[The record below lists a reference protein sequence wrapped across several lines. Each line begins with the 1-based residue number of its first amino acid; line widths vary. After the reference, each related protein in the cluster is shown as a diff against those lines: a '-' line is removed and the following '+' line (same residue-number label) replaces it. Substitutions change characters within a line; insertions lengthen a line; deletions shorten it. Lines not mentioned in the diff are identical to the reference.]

1 MPDIIK
7 PPDNKCQSNFSV
19 LAFIRRQRL
28 AFTCKPQL
36 EKLMSIWGIII
47 GGTAGFALGGP
58 IGGLLGAVAGHAVE
72 KRISPASSGTH
83 GGRAQSD
90 GSQATKRVAFT
101 VAVIALSAKMAKADG
116 IVSRDEI
123 AAFRERVHIPA
134 GEVKQVGRFWDLARQ
149 TPAGFEEY
157 ANQVAHLFAAKAP
170 ILEQLLDLL
179 FHIAKS
185 DGDIT
190 PPEQNYLHTVARIFG
205 FDDAEFDRLLA
216 IHRSSG
222 PSAYDVLGV
231 SADIDNAE
239 LTRRWK
245 ELARTHH
252 PDRLIAEGMPE
263 EFVAAA
269 NDRLAQINAAY
280 DALAG
285 QRSP

>member
-1 MPDIIK
+1 
-7 PPDNKCQSNFSV
+7 
-19 LAFIRRQRL
+19 
-28 AFTCKPQL
+28 
-36 EKLMSIWGIII
+36 MSIWGIII

-72 KRISPASSGTH
+72 KRLAPH
-83 GGRAQSD
+83 HED
-90 GSQATKRVAFT
+90 SQATKQVAFT

-123 AAFRERVHIPA
+123 AAFRQRVHIPA
-134 GEVKQVGRFWDLARQ
+134 REVKQVGKFWDLARQ
-149 TPAGFEEY
+149 TPAGFEDY
-157 ANQVAHLFAAKAP
+157 ARQVARLFVAKAP

-190 PPEQNYLHTVARIFG
+190 APEQNYLHSVARIFG
-205 FDDAEFDRLLA
+205 FDDSEFERLLA

-222 PSAYDVLGV
+222 PSAYEILGV
-231 SADIDNAE
+231 EPDIDDAA
-239 LTRRWK
+239 LTKHWK
-245 ELARTHH
+245 QLVRTHH
-252 PDRLIAEGMPE
+252 PDTLIADGMPE

-280 DALAG
+280 DALAK
-285 QRSP
+285 QRGL

>member
-1 MPDIIK
+1 MIDTIK
-7 PPDNKCQSNFSV
+7 PTDNKCQSNFSA
-19 LAFIRRQRL
+19 LSFIRRQRL

-36 EKLMSIWGIII
+36 EKRMSIWGIII

-72 KRISPASSGTH
+72 KRIIPASDGADRGGTH
-83 GGRAQSD
+83 SG

-123 AAFRERVHIPA
+123 VAFRERVHIPA
-134 GEVKQVGRFWDLARQ
+134 SEVKQVGRFWDLARQ

-157 ANQVAHLFAAKAP
+157 ANQVSHLFVAKAP

-190 PPEQNYLHTVARIFG
+190 PPE
-205 FDDAEFDRLLA
+205 
-216 IHRSSG
+216 
-222 PSAYDVLGV
+222 
-231 SADIDNAE
+231 
-239 LTRRWK
+239 
-245 ELARTHH
+245 
-252 PDRLIAEGMPE
+252 
-263 EFVAAA
+263 
-269 NDRLAQINAAY
+269 
-280 DALAG
+280 
-285 QRSP
+285 

>member
-1 MPDIIK
+1 MPDTIK
-7 PPDNKCQSNFSV
+7 PPANNCQSNFS
-19 LAFIRRQRL
+19 AFSFIRRQRL

-36 EKLMSIWGIII
+36 EKRMSIWGIII

-72 KRISPASSGTH
+72 KRIIPASSGKDSGSH
-83 GGRAQSD
+83 SGD
-90 GSQATKRVAFT
+90 SQATKRVAFT

-134 GEVKQVGRFWDLARQ
+134 SEVKQVGRFWDLARQ

-157 ANQVAHLFAAKAP
+157 ANQVAHLFVAKAP
-170 ILEQLLDLL
+170 ILEQLIDLL

-190 PPEQNYLHTVARIFG
+190 PPEQNYLHTVASIFG
-205 FDDAEFDRLLA
+205 FNDAEFDRLLA

-222 PSAYDVLGV
+222 PSAYEILGV
-231 SADIDNAE
+231 SADIDNAA

-252 PDRLIAEGMPE
+252 PDRLIADGMPE

-280 DALAG
+280 DALAR
-285 QRSP
+285 QRGL